1 MAVTQLPDQD
11 LIVTEGASASFD
23 VALQTVDGDA
33 PDCTGYQASY
43 VATRLA
49 TGTVHIRKDLSSGL
63 SWVSAATLRVTLT
76 ADDLADLGGR
86 NLLHEVVVYEA
97 LGTPSHAM
105 RGALIVR
112 QSFV

>member
-1 MAVTQLPDQD
+1 MATTLLPDQD
-11 LIVTEGASASFD
+11 LIVTEGASASFE
-23 VALQTVDGDA
+23 VEIQTVDGDA
-33 PDCTGYQASY
+33 PDCTGYLASY

-63 SWVSAATLRVTLT
+63 SWVSASRLRVTLT
-76 ADDLADLGGR
+76 ADDLAGLGGK
-86 NLLHEVVVYEA
+86 NLLHEVVVYDT

-112 QSFV
+112 QSFA